1 MPGITKNSCKLT
13 VLLVCGFSLICL
25 PADAKSRNSHQTP
38 TTAPT
43 TKSIDDSWAELDNN
57 WGYDYTLDPS
67 EFGQGLYGVDGVDG
81 FDGSGYGYGSYF

>member
-1 MPGITKNSCKLT
+1 MSAITRNTYKLT
-13 VLLVCGFSLICL
+13 ILFLCSFSLLSL
-25 PADAKSRNSHQTP
+25 PAEAKSRYRHQP
-38 TTAPT
+38 QPAAPT

>member
-1 MPGITKNSCKLT
+1 MSGNTNIAYKISVFLI
-13 VLLVCGFSLICL
+13 CGFSLL
-25 PADAKSRNSHQTP
+25 SVPVEAKSRYGHQTP
-38 TTAPT
+38 QAAPT
-43 TKSIDDSWAELDNN
+43 AKSIDDNWAELDNN